1 MFNSYCIIIMEEP
14 FSTRSSK
21 RHALR
26 SAFHLL
32 LDVIYLYKSSRWDI
46 SYWAFIWI
54 VMVVSWRTQ
63 GKDGFL
69 GRCVMSPTVR
79 LHGHETPEPRL
90 QWFKIKRGDEEGG
103 DLLAACELFLV
114 RVLDFFLCFPIF
126 RHCAQLRFSEGVLSV
141 YLFRN
146 SHYVDEPMLRYEA
159 VSPMWCG
166 GSREV
171 YSITASCLCSITR
184 A

>member
-1 MFNSYCIIIMEEP
+1 MEEP

-32 LDVIYLYKSSRWDI
+32 LDVIYLYKSNRWDI

-54 VMVVSWRTQ
+54 VMAVSWRTQ

-69 GRCVMSPTVR
+69 GRCVMSPSVR

-114 RVLDFFLCFPIF
+114 RVLDFFLMFPHFSALRTVTVF
-126 RHCAQLRFSEGVLSV
+126 RRRVICLSLSEFALCWRANAKIWSSFTNVMRG
-141 YLFRN
+141 FQ
-146 SHYVDEPMLRYEA
+146 
-159 VSPMWCG
+159 G
-166 GSREV
+166 GLQH
-171 YSITASCLCSITR
+171 YSIVFVFNYPSIENSSTW
-184 A
+184 

>member
-1 MFNSYCIIIMEEP
+1 MFYFILDYYNRRTFFYKVEQEALHWEVPSIYCWM
-14 FSTRSSK
+14 F
-21 RHALR
+21 
-26 SAFHLL
+26 
-32 LDVIYLYKSSRWDI
+32 IYLYKSNRWDI

-103 DLLAACELFLV
+103 DLLATCELFLV

-126 RHCAQLRFSEGVLSV
+126 RHCAQLRFSLCLSLSEFALCWRANAKIWSSFTNV
-141 YLFRN
+141 MRGFQ
-146 SHYVDEPMLRYEA
+146 
-159 VSPMWCG
+159 G
-166 GSREV
+166 GF
-171 YSITASCLCSITR
+171 TASCLCSITR

>member
-1 MFNSYCIIIMEEP
+1 
-14 FSTRSSK
+14 
-21 RHALR
+21 
-26 SAFHLL
+26 
-32 LDVIYLYKSSRWDI
+32 
-46 SYWAFIWI
+46 
-54 VMVVSWRTQ
+54 
-63 GKDGFL
+63 
-69 GRCVMSPTVR
+69 MSPTVR

-126 RHCAQLRFSEGVLSV
+126 RRGAQLRFSEGVLSV

-159 VSPMWCG
+159 VLPM
-166 GSREV
+166 
-171 YSITASCLCSITR
+171 
-184 A
+184 